1 MIISSKPRIRVW
13 LLGLFAAVMV
23 ALSAAP
29 AAAQSNAK
37 ERAKALYQQG
47 KTQFDLG
54 NFDESVKL
62 FKQAYSTSPNPAFL
76 FNIAQAY
83 RQMGD
88 CKQALFFYKRY
99 LTVAGD
105 NARDKDLVEGHIK
118 QLGETC
124 KASEEMKDK
133 PPLGAMP
140 PGEGGAGNEGDE
152 GQSGKDPRPR
162 VVTAGDDD
170 DDDDDYDD
178 EGVGTAIT
186 LTGERKDPTLITS
199 VAEVGAAFLD
209 FGDLQVTGAQL
220 SLVLGAGYPLH
231 FGKIG
236 ISVGG
241 LFTYTPVPWNNGEL
255 SGNSPLLGVL
265 ANVGVRYRA
274 MDKLGV
280 GGDLG
285 VGALFVGGLSD
296 GNVFLPTDSTADGL
310 LPMFNFRV
318 GVSAEYLITDNLAV
332 NVSPFSFSMSPA
344 HSSFRMGI
352 DSLNRIEMVVGVGYQ
367 R

>member
-1 MIISSKPRIRVW
+1 MITSSKPRIRVW
-13 LLGLFAAVMV
+13 LLGLFAALMV

-29 AAAQSNAK
+29 SAAQSNAK

-62 FKQAYSTSPNPAFL
+62 FKQAYATSPNPAFL

-118 QLGETC
+118 QLSETC

-140 PGEGGAGNEGDE
+140 PGEGGTPGEGDAGTGDSDGSE
-152 GQSGKDPRPR
+152 GD
-162 VVTAGDDD
+162 TTGDDD
-170 DDDDDYDD
+170 DDL
-178 EGVGTAIT
+178 EGVGPAIT
-186 LTGERKDPTLITS
+186 LDGERKEPSLIS
-199 VAEVGAAFLD
+199 GVARLGVAFLD
-209 FGDLQVTGAQL
+209 FGDLQVSGAQF
-220 SLVLGAGYPLH
+220 SLVVGAGYPLN

-241 LFTYTPVPWNNGEL
+241 LLTFTPVPWNNGEM
-255 SGNSPLLGVL
+255 SGNSPLLGLL
-265 ANVGVRYRA
+265 AHVSARYRA
-274 MDKLGV
+274 MDKLGAGV
-280 GGDLG
+280 DLG
-285 VGALFVGGLSD
+285 VGGLFLGGLSE
-296 GNVFLPTDSTADGL
+296 GNVFMPVGGTSDGM
-310 LPMFNFRV
+310 LPMFNLRV
-318 GVSAEYLITDNLAV
+318 GVSAEYLLTDNIAV
-332 NVSPFSFSMSPA
+332 SVSPFSFSMSPA